1 MRQSICC
8 FVLIA
13 GTTSAGQISVP
24 LVDVDPQRLNH
35 IDANFGTLP
44 SADDSRGWAFSL
56 RFPAILTHLAW
67 FDTDRDGLS
76 HSHAIGIWQNT
87 LESIVPNQGP
97 FWPQVSVDQLVVQ
110 TMIPAGTSAE
120 LSGPWRR
127 VPIGPL
133 YLPAGQYHIVGS
145 NQADSQDDLIFWSSR
160 GESHGDQFIAEGAR
174 LRGMSY
180 GQAEFGPVEPGKWIP
195 FGIESV
201 PAALM
206 GPMPFVS
213 VMVPEPST
221 ATFAVIVLIGLWMIL
236 DGRSAAKP
244 RAANW
249 NGDDRSTGDSSH
261 TSGERLE

>member
-1 MRQSICC
+1 MRQSLCY
-8 FVLIA
+8 VLLIA

-35 IDANFGTLP
+35 IDGNFGTLP

-56 RFPAILTHLAW
+56 RFPAVLTHLAW

-76 HSHAIGIWQNT
+76 HTHAVGIWRNT
-87 LESIVPNQGP
+87 LASIVPNQGP
-97 FWPQVSVDQLVVQ
+97 FWPQISVDQLISEA
-110 TMIPAGTSAE
+110 TIPAGASAE

-133 YLPAGQYHIVGS
+133 YLLAGQYHIVGS
-145 NQADSQDDLIFWSSR
+145 NRADSRDSLVFWSSR

-180 GQAEFGPVEPGKWIP
+180 GQSEFGPVQDGKWIP
-195 FGIESV
+195 FGTESV

-206 GPMPFVS
+206 GPMLFVS
-213 VMVPEPST
+213 VIVPEPST
-221 ATFAVIVLIGLWMIL
+221 ATLALIVHIGLCVIL

-244 RAANW
+244 RAAIRP
-249 NGDDRSTGDSSH
+249 GYRSTPG
-261 TSGERLE
+261 GGRRR